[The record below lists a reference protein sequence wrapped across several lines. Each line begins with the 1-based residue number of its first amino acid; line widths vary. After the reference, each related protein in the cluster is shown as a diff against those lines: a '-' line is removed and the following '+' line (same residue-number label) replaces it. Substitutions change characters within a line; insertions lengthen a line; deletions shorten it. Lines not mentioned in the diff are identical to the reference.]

1 MTTPTE
7 ADRAPSPEPKVF
19 SNWLAE
25 YAQGALDDRLT
36 VALAEVASAVTLL
49 EKSGSVEL
57 KLKLSEKAGG
67 VVVEFDVKTVA
78 PRPKTGQ
85 FFYVTDDGSLSRRD
99 PNQPQLPTME
109 DTK

>member
-1 MTTPTE
+1 MTTPSDN
-7 ADRAPSPEPKVF
+7 DRAPSPEPKVF

-25 YAQGALDDRLT
+25 YARGALDDRLT
-36 VALAEVASAVTLL
+36 AALAEVASAVTLL
-49 EKSGSVEL
+49 EKAGSVTL

-67 VVVEFDVKTVA
+67 VVVEYDVVASA

-85 FFYVTDDGSLSRRD
+85 FFYVASDGSLSLRD
-99 PNQPQLPTME
+99 PAQPQLPTME